1 MKVDSLLTK
10 RNFSDFKEKQYLSN
24 GDISRILCSPLLR
37 ILRQNKSIPDL
48 FCEMTNKL
56 SKFFSISKAVLVIRN
71 HNKMTLG
78 VMAIWDNFQFQNGLT
93 LILPKENSFLYEIFK
108 TGRIKSLPIFSR
120 VPGNLIENKILVNKS
135 DSALVVCPMISEDM
149 IRGLISFSSPVPYAF
164 EMIEEEYLGTI
175 FDMFGRVLSDDYNR
189 KNKKINVERET

>member
-1 MKVDSLLTK
+1 
-10 RNFSDFKEKQYLSN
+10 
-24 GDISRILCSPLLR
+24 
-37 ILRQNKSIPDL
+37 
-48 FCEMTNKL
+48 
-56 SKFFSISKAVLVIRN
+56 
-71 HNKMTLG
+71 MTLG

-93 LILPKENSFLYEIFK
+93 LILPKENSFLYEILK